1 MASFEQLAQ
10 NFLTLQTQQLEL
22 IRSIHRHVTGTTDSQ
37 PSAAAQ
43 WQKANPFL
51 ARSCREA
58 AETLNKVYNQWLT
71 DLTEEIVSKSEELVG
86 NEFTRNELI
95 DKHAVRLSQFATM
108 LTNLQLLG
116 GTAPQAQPR

>member
-1 MASFEQLAQ
+1 MASFEQVTREL
-10 NFLTLQTQQLEL
+10 LGLQTAQTEL
-22 IRSIHRHVTGTTDSQ
+22 LRSIHRQLTEASTPQS
-37 PSAAAQ
+37 SAATQ

>member
-1 MASFEQLAQ
+1 MMSADEFIARMFEAQASQLS
-10 NFLTLQTQQLEL
+10 LLRTISQQLTVKPPIDTAL
-22 IRSIHRHVTGTTDSQ
+22 
-37 PSAAAQ
+37 Q

-58 AETLNKVYNQWLT
+58 AETLNKVYNQWLA
-71 DLTEEIVSKSEELVG
+71 DLTEEIVNKSEELVG

-116 GTAPQAQPR
+116 GTAPQAQSR

>member
-1 MASFEQLAQ
+1 MMMSADEFITRMFEAQASQISL
-10 NFLTLQTQQLEL
+10 LRTISQQLSVKPQ
-22 IRSIHRHVTGTTDSQ
+22 IDT
-37 PSAAAQ
+37 AAQ

-71 DLTEEIVSKSEELVG
+71 DLTEEIVNKSEELVG

-116 GTAPQAQPR
+116 GIALQA